1 LIQTARG
8 VPRAGTRQ
16 AARAAG
22 LLTWLEGV
30 FEQVHNT
37 RSLDAVLA
45 LQALQREAQGD
56 ELAAQEVLHKADS
69 LAQPG
74 GCLQA
79 ISTPT

>member
-1 LIQTARG
+1 VL
-8 VPRAGTRQ
+8 RAGTRQ
-16 AARAAG
+16 AAWAAG

-37 RSLDAVLA
+37 RSLVAVLA
-45 LQALQREAQGD
+45 LQALLREAQGD
-56 ELAAQEVLHKADS
+56 ELAAQEVLRKADS

-74 GCLQA
+74 GCIQA